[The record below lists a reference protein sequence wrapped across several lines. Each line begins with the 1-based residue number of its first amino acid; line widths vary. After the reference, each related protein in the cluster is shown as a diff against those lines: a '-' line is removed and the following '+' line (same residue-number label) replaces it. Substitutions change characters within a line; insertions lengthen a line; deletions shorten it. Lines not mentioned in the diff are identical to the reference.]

1 MAKIEMDVSEYEI
14 MKENKKLLEDAL
26 KREKEL
32 QASIKQLNEEKMKA
46 YEEASMKVVKYVNTS
61 ITEQLVIKD
70 RLTIWDIR
78 HALSVCDLGADR
90 NSEQLVVNKVKL
102 ECSTETSTST
112 RISKIETV
120 GLDSYLYEIEQSV
133 RKELGDKIIK
143 AEEIITADIKSS
155 SRIELLQRTLEDYSD
170 KLEKRAQSIVK
181 LEKSLEEKEVTITK
195 YSNLVRNLSKILNS
209 KIGIFSKGDTLEQLK
224 VMINS

>member
-32 QASIKQLNEEKMKA
+32 QASIKQLNDEKIKA

-61 ITEQLVIKD
+61 VSESLILKD
-70 RLTIWDIR
+70 KLTITNII
-78 HALSVCDLGADR
+78 HAIDRYRKYDLTANNYILD
-90 NSEQLVVNKVKL
+90 VVKM
-102 ECSTETSTST
+102 ECEIEHNTSSK
-112 RISKIETV
+112 ISKIETV

-181 LEKSLEEKEVTITK
+181 LEKSLEERDAIIDK
-195 YSNLVRNLSKILNS
+195 YAILRMNLAKILNG

-224 VMINS
+224 VIINS